1 LATAILKRGRER
13 RLRLGHLWIYESEI
27 DHVEGAPQP
36 GGVIRVRDS
45 QRHYLGTGYFN
56 PKSNIRVRIL
66 TRDKSVQI
74 QKSFLEERIGAAIAF
89 RDRIYPGEEACRL
102 VYAEG
107 DFLPGLIVDRYG
119 DYLSLQITTAGMDRL
134 RDDVVDALR
143 DRLSPAGIYE
153 KSDSPVLRH
162 EALPSRTGWLHGDS
176 PGDIKV
182 TMDGIG
188 FLVNPETD
196 QKTGLYLDHR
206 ENRRHLQPFVSGA
219 EVLDVFCNAGSFG
232 LYAARFGAERVVPST
247 CCGISTSSSAAST
260 SSSSIRHRSPRA
272 PKRWTTPSGATRRS
286 TCGP

>member
-1 LATAILKRGRER
+1 LATAILKRGRDR

-27 DHVEGAPQP
+27 DRVEGAPPP

-89 RDRIYPGEEACRL
+89 RERIYPGEEVCRL

-119 DYLSLQITTAGMDRL
+119 KYLSLQLTTAGMDRL
-134 RDDVVDALR
+134 RDDAVDILR

-153 KSDSPVLRH
+153 RSDSPVRRH

-176 PGDIKV
+176 PGDIQV
-182 TMDGIG
+182 TMDGVR

-196 QKTGLYLDHR
+196 QKTGGACSR
-206 ENRRHLQPFVSGA
+206 SCPGPRSSMCSAMPAPSASMPPGSAPNGWSGSIPRPNACSGA
-219 EVLDVFCNAGSFG
+219 
-232 LYAARFGAERVVPST
+232 
-247 CCGISTSSSAAST
+247 SSRP
-260 SSSSIRHRSPRA
+260 I
-272 PKRWTTPSGATRRS
+272 
-286 TCGP
+286 